1 MSEDTLREDTPR
13 EDTLRMRPVA
23 STRGEPGASA
33 SREAAAPPKQAGG
46 RDAFFDNAKYLAIV
60 LVAIG
65 HAWEPLRDGSR
76 TVSALYMVVYAFHMP
91 AFIVISGYFSRS
103 FDASP
108 GRIRRLVTGLAVPY
122 VVFET
127 AYTLFTRWTDQE
139 PDRPVSLLDPLYL
152 TWFLAALF
160 VWRLTTPVWRSVR
173 WPLPVALVVS
183 MLATLSPSIGND
195 LDLQRTLQFL
205 PYFVLGLLL
214 KPEHFQLVRRRSVR
228 VLAVPVFAAAVAL
241 AYWAVPRMTG
251 AWFYHRDSAE
261 ELTAPAWYGPVMTL
275 MTFGCS
281 LVLVSCFLAWVPG
294 RRAWFTVL
302 GAGTLYGYLLHGFVA
317 QGSKFW
323 GWYEPAWVH
332 GPVGVA
338 AVTVVAAVLVTVLCT
353 PPVRRLFR
361 WVMEPDMAWAFR
373 RDAPQRTRER
383 NAVREGSGSPVRG

>member
-1 MSEDTLREDTPR
+1 MS

-23 STRGEPGASA
+23 SPSGEAGAST
-33 SREAAAPPKQAGG
+33 SREAAAPPKQAGQ

-76 TVSALYMVVYAFHMP
+76 AVSALYMVVYAFHMP

-160 VWRLTTPVWRSVR
+160 IWRLTTPVWRRVR
-173 WPLPVALVVS
+173 WPLPVALVIA
-183 MLATLSPSIGND
+183 MLATLSSSVGND

-214 KPEHFQLVRRRSVR
+214 KPEHFRLVRRRSAR
-228 VLAVPVFAAAVAL
+228 VLAVPVFAAAVVV
-241 AYWAVPRMTG
+241 AYWAVPRLTG

-261 ELTAPAWYGPVMTL
+261 ELAAPAWYGPVMTL
-275 MTFGCS
+275 VTFGCS
-281 LVLVSCFLAWVPG
+281 LVLVACFLAWVPG
-294 RRAWFTVL
+294 RRAWCTVL

-332 GPVGVA
+332 QPVGAVV
-338 AVTVVAAVLVTVLCT
+338 VTVFAAVLVTALCT

-361 WVMEPDMAWAFR
+361 WVMEPEMPWAFR
-373 RDAPQRTRER
+373 RDAHQQARDR
-383 NAVREGSGSPVRG
+383 NAVRDGSAASG

>member
-1 MSEDTLREDTPR
+1 MSEDTLR
-13 EDTLRMRPVA
+13 MRAVA
-23 STRGEPGASA
+23 APDGGPGRKEAP
-33 SREAAAPPKQAGG
+33 EAAAPAQPSGQ

-60 LVAIG
+60 LVAMG
-65 HAWEPLRDGSR
+65 HSWEPLRDGSR
-76 TVSALYMVVYAFHMP
+76 AASALYMVVYAFHMP
-91 AFIVISGYFSRS
+91 AFIIISGYFSRS
-103 FDASP
+103 FDAGP
-108 GRIRRLVTGLAVPY
+108 GRIRRLITGLAVPY

-160 VWRLTTPVWRSVR
+160 IWRLTTPVWRHVR
-173 WPLPVALVVS
+173 WPLPVALVIA
-183 MLATLSPSIGND
+183 MLATLSPSVGND

-205 PYFVLGLLL
+205 PYFVLGLCL
-214 KPEHFQLVRRRSVR
+214 KPEHFRLVRRRKVR
-228 VLAVPVFAAAVAL
+228 VLAVPVFAAALAV

-261 ELTAPAWYGPVMTL
+261 ELAAPSWSGPVMTL
-275 MTFGCS
+275 VIFGCS
-281 LVLVSCFLAWVPG
+281 LVLVACFLAWVPG

-323 GWYEPAWVH
+323 GWYEPEWVH
-332 GPVGVA
+332 RPLGELVVTAVA
-338 AVTVVAAVLVTVLCT
+338 AVVVTALCT

-361 WVMEPDMAWAFR
+361 WGMEPEMAWAFR
-373 RDAPQRTRER
+373 RDARDEARER
-383 NAVREGSGSPVRG
+383 NAVRDRTAVRR

>member
-1 MSEDTLREDTPR
+1 MSEDTLR
-13 EDTLRMRPVA
+13 MRAVTSRGGETRA
-23 STRGEPGASA
+23 ST
-33 SREAAAPPKQAGG
+33 SRAAAPPKQAGQ

-108 GRIRRLVTGLAVPY
+108 GRVRRLVTGLAVPY

-160 VWRLTTPVWRSVR
+160 IWRLTTPVWRRVR
-173 WPLPVALVVS
+173 WPLPVALVIA
-183 MLATLSPSIGND
+183 MLATLSSSVGND

-214 KPEHFQLVRRRSVR
+214 KPEHFQLVRRRSAR
-228 VLAVPVFAAAVAL
+228 VLAVPVFAAAVVV
-241 AYWAVPRMTG
+241 AYWAVPRMSG

-261 ELTAPAWYGPVMTL
+261 ELAAPAWYGPVMTL
-275 MTFGCS
+275 VTFGCS
-281 LVLVSCFLAWVPG
+281 LVLVACFLAWVPG

-332 GPVGVA
+332 RPVGMVV
-338 AVTVVAAVLVTVLCT
+338 VTVCAAVLVTALCT

-361 WVMEPDMAWAFR
+361 WVMEPEMTWAFR
-373 RDAPQRTRER
+373 RDAQQQARER
-383 NAVREGSGSPVRG
+383 NAVREGNAVHG